1 MLAKA
6 YDLSARL
13 KAPVSLPISP
23 HDEKRALK

>member
-13 KAPVSLPISP
+13 KKSVTLPITP
-23 HDEKRALK
+23 DDEKRAAA